1 MIRIRSYPVMGVW
14 WGEVK
19 VKREL
24 RDQDVQPPRRD
35 HREASGEARG
45 QLWPGGCL
53 ARCPVAVPG
62 TLWVS
67 RTHSPREELD
77 TDGTGSN
84 LLGPTVP
91 VHHCINVK
99 SIMAGCFFAST
110 FQISQTPLWASSNLE
125 LIRRRILGK
134 AIPALPS

>member
-1 MIRIRSYPVMGVW
+1 MA
-14 WGEVK
+14 
-19 VKREL
+19 
-24 RDQDVQPPRRD
+24 VQ
-35 HREASGEARG
+35 
-45 QLWPGGCL
+45 
-53 ARCPVAVPG
+53 G

-67 RTHSPREELD
+67 RTHSQKEELD

-91 VHHCINVK
+91 IHHCIYVK

-125 LIRRRILGK
+125 LIRRSILGK
-134 AIPALPS
+134 AIPSLPS